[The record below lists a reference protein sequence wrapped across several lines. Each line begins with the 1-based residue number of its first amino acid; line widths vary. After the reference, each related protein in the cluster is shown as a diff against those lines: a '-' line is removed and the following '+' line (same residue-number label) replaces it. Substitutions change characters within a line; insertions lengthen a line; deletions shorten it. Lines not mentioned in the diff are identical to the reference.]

1 MTGYH
6 RSTPFVSTTSDFFRA
21 LSIASQHFKKH
32 NPDSPKDVKLFVIEP
47 TMVLVTPLDSL
58 EYLRNIPLKTQGQ
71 IPGLGKLL
79 NTIRINSEFIV
90 LAGIPE
96 AAIINVLSIAN
107 LSKYLPSW
115 LLTRDGYFILPSKWK
130 GLHRSWLT
138 IASARYSA
146 CMKRNVD
153 FKSQASKLA
162 VVFLDNP
169 VKDEGI
175 ARAIALTDLHSERPS
190 LPKY

>member
-1 MTGYH
+1 M
-6 RSTPFVSTTSDFFRA
+6 
-21 LSIASQHFKKH
+21 I
-32 NPDSPKDVKLFVIEP
+32 FVIEP

-96 AAIINVLSIAN
+96 AAIINVLSIAD

-115 LLTRDGYFILPSKWK
+115 LLTREGDVG
-130 GLHRSWLT
+130 
-138 IASARYSA
+138 
-146 CMKRNVD
+146 
-153 FKSQASKLA
+153 
-162 VVFLDNP
+162 VV
-169 VKDEGI
+169 
-175 ARAIALTDLHSERPS
+175 
-190 LPKY
+190 